1 MLDVLWQPEL
11 YMVWAYVMF
20 FLIVVAFV
28 AAVLWDGRKR
38 R

>member
-11 YMVWAYVMF
+11 YMIWVYVMF
-20 FLIVVAFV
+20 FLIAVAFV

-38 R
+38 G